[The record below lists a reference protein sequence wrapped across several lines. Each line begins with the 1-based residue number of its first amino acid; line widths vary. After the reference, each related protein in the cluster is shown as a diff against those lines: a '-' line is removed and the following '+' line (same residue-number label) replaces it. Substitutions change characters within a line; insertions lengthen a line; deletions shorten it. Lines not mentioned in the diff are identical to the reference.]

1 MILQEDRVRNVFFYG
16 QPKSGRDSLLVDFLK
31 FDIEGYEKT
40 FLDENY
46 ELFKSSVDRF
56 TGEFHFCGSHFP
68 RNYGYDVLR
77 KIVNDKDLVVKLFS
91 IDAWDITDTF
101 WNNPEYYTEI
111 IISGFVKKS

>member
-1 MILQEDRVRNVFFYG
+1 MSITFPDFIKLI
-16 QPKSGRDSLLVDFLK
+16 GRKIDFLK

-56 TGEFHFCGSHFP
+56 TGEFHFCGGHFP
-68 RNYGYDVLR
+68 RNHGYNVLR

-91 IDAWDITDTF
+91 IDAYDITDTF
-101 WNNPEYYTEI
+101 WNNPDYYTEI